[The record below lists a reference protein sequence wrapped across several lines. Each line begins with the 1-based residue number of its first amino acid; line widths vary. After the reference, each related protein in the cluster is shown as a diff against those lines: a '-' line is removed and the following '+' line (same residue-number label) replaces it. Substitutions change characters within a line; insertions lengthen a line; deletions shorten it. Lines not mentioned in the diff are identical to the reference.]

1 MDQIVEYERHFSIQ
15 QSVRVAIYGPD
26 GTLRGQQPATVTSLT
41 RDLLELELEED
52 CFNADTAISPG
63 DLVELRSGIKGSG
76 FRCRALLIGGTDS
89 SYLLVRLVGDVI
101 FEELREFFRID
112 AYLPIR
118 CFPLPDWDFRSVQRS
133 WLERIEQ
140 ISREKTTPPSY
151 IYQGEPGPAPPE
163 PPPLGLE
170 PPAAANI
177 SGGGLRTR
185 TTEKLQNGECAI
197 LELLVPGPD
206 SQIIIAAGEV
216 VASDPEP
223 TNLGDRGFNTAFK
236 FTCIQN
242 SDREAMINFIQRVQ
256 LQQLRQMAEELP
268 ALARIGESSG
278 PLSDIRR
285 PPSTLHRLAMV
296 IIALLAILL
305 IVSLVNYYRH
315 PTKGEI
321 DRIFTEGIKKYLEQ
335 HPTR

>member
-1 MDQIVEYERHFSIQ
+1 MDQIVEYERHFSLQ

-41 RDLLELELEED
+41 RDLLELELDED
-52 CFNADTAISPG
+52 RFIADPVISAG

-118 CFPLPDWDFRSVQRS
+118 CFPLPDWDLRSVQRT
-133 WLERIEQ
+133 WIDRIDQIAQERI
-140 ISREKTTPPSY
+140 TPRSY
-151 IYQGEPGPAPPE
+151 IYTGEPEPSPPD
-163 PPPLGLE
+163 PQPLSLE
-170 PPAAANI
+170 HPSAANI

-185 TTEKLQNGECAI
+185 TSEQLQIGECAI
-197 LELLVPGPD
+197 LELLIPSPSG
-206 SQIIIAAGEV
+206 QTIIAAGEV
-216 VASDPEP
+216 IASEQEP
-223 TNLGDRGFNTAFK
+223 SSHGIAGYNTAFK
-236 FTCIQN
+236 FICIQN
-242 SDREAMINFIQRVQ
+242 SDRETLINFIQRVQ
-256 LQQLRQMAEELP
+256 LQQLRQMADEMP
-268 ALARIGESSG
+268 ALARISGSSEPLGE
-278 PLSDIRR
+278 IRHAGLLNR
-285 PPSTLHRLAMV
+285 MAMIIILLLTL
-296 IIALLAILL
+296 LL

-321 DRIFTEGIKKYLEQ
+321 DRIFTQGIKKYLEQ
-335 HPTR
+335 HPSR